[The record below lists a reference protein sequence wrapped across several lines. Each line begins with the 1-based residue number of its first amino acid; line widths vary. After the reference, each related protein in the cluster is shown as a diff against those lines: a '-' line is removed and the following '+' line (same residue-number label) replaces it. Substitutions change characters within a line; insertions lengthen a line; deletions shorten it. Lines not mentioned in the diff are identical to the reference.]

1 MDFHHRP
8 SVLGRIPPLS
18 GKGEQ
23 GMGFFDKWLRKLKL
37 PSELNSLDDLKGS
50 ALEILA
56 ALKTGRE
63 WVDNPGDMRL
73 REKLARQLKALGL

>member
-1 MDFHHRP
+1 M
-8 SVLGRIPPLS
+8 SWLKKL
-18 GKGEQ
+18 
-23 GMGFFDKWLRKLKL
+23 LRKAKL
-37 PSELNSLDDLKGS
+37 PSELNSLSDLQGS

-56 ALKTGRE
+56 ALKTAKQ